1 MAFDYCQEIGF
12 KNMVSDGG
20 NGITIDNKLIKID
33 PLERESV
40 VKLLKECDEK
50 GFTWAISYDNSKV
63 RYTKSP
69 KFVEDT
75 KDTYMKT
82 IVDENLDLDKI
93 DIIYKAYI
101 ACTVENEGQIE
112 NLQNVPFARYQ
123 DTYVFVEPDDKSVG
137 IKSILDYY
145 HAPYED
151 AVVFG
156 DNKNDLKM
164 FRDEWTSIAMGNA
177 IDELKERIVKENL
190 NTYRSN
196 QIVRSPR
203 VRRFKSKKVRKT
215 RMTGLQRQYFREMY
229 RLGKIRKQPYSQ
241 VWKYRK
247 DVKKFKLLQKQ
258 YLFLAKYDVT
268 DVEQIS
274 DVQKDLRKKVS
285 VLLKAKKV
293 IVNEMDKHLKVFQ
306 AVENIDKEKKATI
319 FYKMGDDTFKESEQ
333 IVSEARATLKEEGVS
348 FEKVKKLKE
357 YYTELL
363 QANEKEIKQLRKEIG
378 VGYKIIKE
386 VKVRQEKKEIEERA
400 IKEEK
405 NKQEEQE
412 KKHVRRK

>member
-40 VKLLKECDEK
+40 VKLLEECDEK
-50 GFTWAISYDNSKV
+50 GFAWAISYDNSKV

-69 KFVEDT
+69 KFVENT

-177 IDELKERIVKENL
+177 IDELKERATFV
-190 NTYRSN
+190 T
-196 QIVRSPR
+196 
-203 VRRFKSKKVRKT
+203 
-215 RMTGLQRQYFREMY
+215 
-229 RLGKIRKQPYSQ
+229 
-241 VWKYRK
+241 K
-247 DVKKFKLLQKQ
+247 DAVDDGIA
-258 YLFLAKYDVT
+258 YAC
-268 DVEQIS
+268 
-274 DVQKDLRKKVS
+274 
-285 VLLKAKKV
+285 
-293 IVNEMDKHLKVFQ
+293 KHF
-306 AVENIDKEKKATI
+306 NWI
-319 FYKMGDDTFKESEQ
+319 
-333 IVSEARATLKEEGVS
+333 
-348 FEKVKKLKE
+348 
-357 YYTELL
+357 
-363 QANEKEIKQLRKEIG
+363 
-378 VGYKIIKE
+378 
-386 VKVRQEKKEIEERA
+386 
-400 IKEEK
+400 
-405 NKQEEQE
+405 
-412 KKHVRRK
+412 

>member
-1 MAFDYCQEIGF
+1 MENKNFRKRYFFFDIDGTLAVGNPGRYIPKSAKDAIEKLESQGHFCAIATGRSQAMAFDYCQEIGF

-40 VKLLKECDEK
+40 VKLLEECDEK
-50 GFTWAISYDNSKV
+50 GFAWAISYDNSKV

-69 KFVEDT
+69 KFVENT

-93 DIIYKAYI
+93 DIIYKSYI

-123 DTYVFVEPDDKSVG
+123 DAYVFVEPDDKSVG

-177 IDELKERIVKENL
+177 IDELKERATFV
-190 NTYRSN
+190 T
-196 QIVRSPR
+196 
-203 VRRFKSKKVRKT
+203 
-215 RMTGLQRQYFREMY
+215 
-229 RLGKIRKQPYSQ
+229 
-241 VWKYRK
+241 K
-247 DVKKFKLLQKQ
+247 DAVDDGIA
-258 YLFLAKYDVT
+258 YAC
-268 DVEQIS
+268 
-274 DVQKDLRKKVS
+274 
-285 VLLKAKKV
+285 
-293 IVNEMDKHLKVFQ
+293 KHF
-306 AVENIDKEKKATI
+306 NWI
-319 FYKMGDDTFKESEQ
+319 
-333 IVSEARATLKEEGVS
+333 
-348 FEKVKKLKE
+348 
-357 YYTELL
+357 
-363 QANEKEIKQLRKEIG
+363 
-378 VGYKIIKE
+378 
-386 VKVRQEKKEIEERA
+386 
-400 IKEEK
+400 
-405 NKQEEQE
+405 
-412 KKHVRRK
+412 